1 MNPDFNPF
9 SPFNLYLTL
18 KTLHIVSSVLLVGTG
33 FGSAFYLF
41 FANRSGSV
49 ATQAVVARLVVRADT
64 WFTTPAVIV
73 QPISGVWLAHLA
85 GWPLLGT
92 PWLAW
97 ALGLYALAGACWLP
111 VLVLQLRMARLAE
124 AAVAC
129 GQPLPSVYWCMARAW
144 ERLGYPAFVA
154 MLVVFGLMVFKPA

>member
-1 MNPDFNPF
+1 M
-9 SPFNLYLTL
+9 
-18 KTLHIVSSVLLVGTG
+18 
-33 FGSAFYLF
+33 
-41 FANRSGSV
+41 
-49 ATQAVVARLVVRADT
+49 
-64 WFTTPAVIV
+64 
-73 QPISGVWLAHLA
+73 AHLA

-129 GQPLPSVYWCMARAW
+129 GQSLPPVYWRMARAW